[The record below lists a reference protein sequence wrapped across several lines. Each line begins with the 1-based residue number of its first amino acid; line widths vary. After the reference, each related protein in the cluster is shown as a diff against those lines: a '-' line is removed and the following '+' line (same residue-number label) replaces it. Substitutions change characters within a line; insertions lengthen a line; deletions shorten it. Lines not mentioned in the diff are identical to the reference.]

1 MKTLTNSPQGGKA
14 NPALDAAF
22 LEAIRD
28 QNAYTKAMETEQDKA
43 FSRWEK
49 DTTRGLTDKTFKV
62 YVESGKT
69 PAYKAAM
76 DNVDAITQKI
86 VQIQLEKGGP
96 MAVTV
101 KEDRAALS
109 MGRNQETDFDGYV
122 YDRNSGTPCGIVLN

>member
-1 MKTLTNSPQGGKA
+1 
-14 NPALDAAF
+14 
-22 LEAIRD
+22 
-28 QNAYTKAMETEQDKA
+28 METEQDKA
-43 FSRWEK
+43 YTKWEK
-49 DTTRGLTDKTFKV
+49 DTKMGLTDKTFKV

-69 PAYKAAM
+69 PAFRAAA

-86 VQIQLEKGGP
+86 TQIQLEKGGP

-122 YDRNSGTPCGIVLN
+122 SDRINRRSCGIVLN

>member
-1 MKTLTNSPQGGKA
+1 
-14 NPALDAAF
+14 
-22 LEAIRD
+22 
-28 QNAYTKAMETEQDKA
+28 METEQDKA
-43 FSRWEK
+43 YAKWEK
-49 DTTRGLTDKTFKV
+49 DTKMGLTDKNFKV

-69 PAYKAAM
+69 PAFKAAA

-86 VQIQLEKGGP
+86 IQIQLEKGGP

-122 YDRNSGTPCGIVLN
+122 SDWTNGRRCGIVLI